1 MPISFNAVQAVTERK
16 NPEVASACGISKATY
31 QPNRKVDPG
40 TWKLK
45 ELKGYYD
52 GVDDSTKPL
61 LLQAVADYF
70 CH

>member
-1 MPISFNAVQAVTERK
+1 MSIPFNAVQAASGLK

-31 QPNRKVDPG
+31 QQNRKTDPG
-40 TWKLK
+40 TWKLE

-61 LLQAVADYF
+61 LIQAVVDF
-70 CH
+70 ICH